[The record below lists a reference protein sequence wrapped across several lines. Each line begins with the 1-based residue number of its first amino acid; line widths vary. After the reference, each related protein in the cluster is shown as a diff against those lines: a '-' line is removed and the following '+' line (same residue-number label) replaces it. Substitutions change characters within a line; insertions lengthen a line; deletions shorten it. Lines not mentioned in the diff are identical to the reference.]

1 MSDFISELK
10 AGWVGARQREF
21 HQRTRGIMSSEGRQ
35 ALEEEFD
42 RKLAEVKAE
51 AWDEGA
57 NAVTC
62 EWRLHPE
69 RGDAIVKHAQVR
81 TRRPA
86 NPYRKEQSDDY

>member
-10 AGWVGARQREF
+10 AAWVGARQRAF
-21 HQRTRGIMSSEGRQ
+21 HQSTRGIMTPEDRQ
-35 ALEEEFD
+35 VLGGEFD
-42 RKLAEVKAE
+42 RKLAQIQVD

-69 RGDAIVKHAQVR
+69 RGDAVVKHAQVR

-86 NPYRKEQSDDY
+86 NPYRKEQGSD

>member
-1 MSDFISELK
+1 MSRFISELK
-10 AGWVGARQREF
+10 AAWVGARQRAF
-21 HQRTRGIMSSEGRQ
+21 HQGTRGIMTPEDRQ
-35 ALEEEFD
+35 VLEEEFD

-51 AWDEGA
+51 AWAEGA

-86 NPYRKEQSDDY
+86 NPYRKEPGNE

>member
-1 MSDFISELK
+1 MSEELISRDDI
-10 AGWVGARQREF
+10 VGLIGERVSDDAW
-21 HQRTRGIMSSEGRQ
+21 
-35 ALEEEFD
+35 
-42 RKLAEVKAE
+42 AERSVAAIERAAAE
-51 AWDEGA
+51 KAWDEGA

-86 NPYRKEQSDDY
+86 NPYRKEHGND

>member
-1 MSDFISELK
+1 MSEDLISRDDI
-10 AGWVGARQREF
+10 VGLIGERVSDDAW
-21 HQRTRGIMSSEGRQ
+21 
-35 ALEEEFD
+35 
-42 RKLAEVKAE
+42 AERSVAAIERAAAE
-51 AWDEGA
+51 KAWDEGV

-86 NPYRKEQSDDY
+86 NPYRKAVQDD